1 MGEVMGEVVD
11 GTSDL
16 AVHDAPT
23 FRRRSLTHRAENTYM
38 ETRYLCFGHVM
49 AGISVTLEGNNI
61 QLAFEKNDHTT
72 AVVMDPSTAQ
82 SLILA
87 LGQMLLKIDRD
98 EDDDESVSSEEG
110 GGVEPYGED
119 DYLDVTSPTIDIGTD
134 EDGQAVVALQ
144 AGPLPP
150 FVLRLNDEEARHVAQ
165 GLLEILSSP
174 RDVRSSHGD
183 H

>member
-1 MGEVMGEVVD
+1 MPH
-11 GTSDL
+11 
-16 AVHDAPT
+16 A
-23 FRRRSLTHRAENTYM
+23 RAIDCLYVNGGSHGIE
-38 ETRYLCFGHVM
+38 L
-49 AGISVTLEGNNI
+49 AGISVTLDGSNI

-72 AVVMDPSTAQ
+72 AVVMDPGTAQ

-87 LGQMLLKIDRD
+87 LGQMLLRIDADD
-98 EDDDESVSSEEG
+98 EDDEEG
-110 GGVEPYGED
+110 ADSGDAFED
-119 DYLDVTSPTIDIGTD
+119 AEFLDVTSPSIDVGTD
-134 EDGQAVVALQ
+134 EHGQAVVALQ

-174 RDVRSSHGD
+174 RDIRSSQGD

>member
-1 MGEVMGEVVD
+1 
-11 GTSDL
+11 
-16 AVHDAPT
+16 
-23 FRRRSLTHRAENTYM
+23 
-38 ETRYLCFGHVM
+38 M
-49 AGISVTLEGNNI
+49 AGISVTLEGSNI

-87 LGQMLLKIDRD
+87 LGRMLLKIDQ
-98 EDDDESVSSEEG
+98 EDFDADGESHEEVDG
-110 GGVEPYGED
+110 DVFGED
-119 DYLDVTSPTIDIGTD
+119 EFLDVTSPSIDVGTD

-150 FVLRLNDEEARHVAQ
+150 FVLRLNDEEARHVAL
-165 GLLEILSSP
+165 GLLEILNSP
-174 RDVRSSHGD
+174 RDVRSSLGD

>member
-1 MGEVMGEVVD
+1 
-11 GTSDL
+11 
-16 AVHDAPT
+16 
-23 FRRRSLTHRAENTYM
+23 
-38 ETRYLCFGHVM
+38 M

-72 AVVMDPSTAQ
+72 AVVMDPGTAQ

-87 LGQMLLKIDRD
+87 LGQMLLRIDAED
-98 EDDDESVSSEEG
+98 EDDSEDEGEG
-110 GGVEPYGED
+110 DAYGED
-119 DYLDVTSPTIDIGTD
+119 EFLDVTSPTIDIGTD
-134 EDGQAVVALQ
+134 ENGQAVVALQ

-165 GLLEILSSP
+165 GLLEILQSP
-174 RDVRSSHGD
+174 RDIRSSQGD

>member
-1 MGEVMGEVVD
+1 M
-11 GTSDL
+11 T
-16 AVHDAPT
+16 
-23 FRRRSLTHRAENTYM
+23 
-38 ETRYLCFGHVM
+38 
-49 AGISVTLEGNNI
+49 GISVTLEGNNI

-72 AVVMDPSTAQ
+72 AVVMDPGTAQ

-87 LGQMLLKIDRD
+87 LGQMLLKIDQD
-98 EDDDESVSSEEG
+98 EDPQA
-110 GGVEPYGED
+110 EPTEAYGED
-119 DYLDVTSPTIDIGTD
+119 EYLDVTSPAIDIGTD

-165 GLLEILSSP
+165 GLLEILNSP
-174 RDVRSSHGD
+174 RDIRKSLGD

>member
-1 MGEVMGEVVD
+1 
-11 GTSDL
+11 
-16 AVHDAPT
+16 
-23 FRRRSLTHRAENTYM
+23 
-38 ETRYLCFGHVM
+38 M

-87 LGQMLLKIDRD
+87 LGQMLLKIDQGDPQDGDD
-98 EDDDESVSSEEG
+98 EDSMGEAYGDDEF
-110 GGVEPYGED
+110 
-119 DYLDVTSPTIDIGTD
+119 LDVTSPAIDISTD

-165 GLLEILSSP
+165 GLLEILASP
-174 RDVRSSHGD
+174 RDVRSSQGD